1 MNAVY
6 YFGVRNIN
14 KAIHIHGN
22 NLWNTR
28 IKASTMLL
36 LLIKDNENYY
46 CLIEIIKISID

>member
-1 MNAVY
+1 MNEVY

-22 NLWNTR
+22 NLWDIR
-28 IKASTMLL
+28 IKASIMLL
-36 LLIKDNENYY
+36 FTIKGNENYY